1 MSFVEGNR
9 VQEVVTGRGRPAVRV
24 VSRWPTAL
32 AVVAAAGVVLVIVRF
47 ANEADYFGAS
57 IATMAGIYLFAYGL
71 GRPWTAWPAFLLLS
85 ALVTILQFAHTHGV
99 LPFDA
104 PVGMAAVLVVLWLWA
119 VVRRR
124 FTDRPTFAVQTAG
137 AAGFA
142 VVTLLCVAV
151 QPTLGALLAG
161 VGILAHAA
169 WDAYHWRTG
178 KVVHR
183 SWAEFCFVL
192 DLIVGAALI
201 IATAR

>member
-1 MSFVEGNR
+1 M
-9 VQEVVTGRGRPAVRV
+9 TGRGSLAVRV

-32 AVVAAAGVVLVIVRF
+32 AVAAAVGVVLVIVLF

-71 GRPWTAWPAFLLLS
+71 GRPWTAWLAFLLLS

-104 PVGMAAVLVVLWLWA
+104 PVGMAAVVAVLWLWA

-142 VVTLLCVAV
+142 AVTLLCVAV
-151 QPTLGALLAG
+151 QPRLGALLAG

-183 SWAEFCFVL
+183 SWAEFCLVL

>member
-1 MSFVEGNR
+1 M
-9 VQEVVTGRGRPAVRV
+9 QEAVIGRGSPATRV
-24 VSRWPTAL
+24 VRRWPTAL
-32 AVVAAAGVVLVIVRF
+32 AVVAAAGVVLVIVMF

-71 GRPWTAWPAFLLLS
+71 GRPWSAWLAFVLLS
-85 ALVTILQFAHTHGV
+85 ALVTVLQFAHTHGV

-104 PVGMAAVLVVLWLWA
+104 PVGMAAVVVVLWLWT

-124 FTDRPTFAVQTAG
+124 FTDQPTFAVQTAG
-137 AAGFA
+137 AVGFA
-142 VVTLLCVAV
+142 AVTLLCVAIE
-151 QPTLGALLAG
+151 PRWGALLAG

-169 WDAYHWRTG
+169 WDAYHFRAG

-201 IATAR
+201 VAAALG